1 MKPID
6 YRNDTWEMVQGRML
20 ADERYKVWQA
30 FRHHGPGTTREVA
43 TRSGI
48 DLLNLRPRAT
58 ELYQLGFLILV
69 ASIPDQTHEGIYTA
83 LGYDQ
88 AREKFH
94 DAKRNASG
102 YQTELQLK

>member
-20 ADERYKVWQA
+20 ADERYKVWTA

-43 TRSGI
+43 TRSGT

-58 ELYQLGFLILV
+58 ELYQLGFLAV
-69 ASIPDQTHEGIYTA
+69 AGEGNEGIYTA

-88 AREKFH
+88 ARKKFY

-102 YQTELQLK
+102 YQTELQLR